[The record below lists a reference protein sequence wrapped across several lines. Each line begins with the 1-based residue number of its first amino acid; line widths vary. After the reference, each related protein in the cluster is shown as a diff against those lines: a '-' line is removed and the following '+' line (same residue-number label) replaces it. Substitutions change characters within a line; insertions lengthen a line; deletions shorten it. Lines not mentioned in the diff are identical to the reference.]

1 MKIFEVDSSSSS
13 PGIDTGKLFQLANFL
28 MNRAKD
34 TASAAEINKET
45 FLKLAS
51 NMGVSI
57 GNDQLVELINTAPL
71 NGVLEPINPNDRVI
85 KFKGSEPDVAM
96 PDPNQAQEIVANAA
110 KSAMKKSR
118 GV

>member
-1 MKIFEVDSSSSS
+1 MKIFEVNNPSV
-13 PGIDTGKLFQLANFL
+13 DTGKLFQLANFL
-28 MNRAKD
+28 MNRAED
-34 TASAAEINKET
+34 TASAPEVSKET

-57 GNDQLVELINTAPL
+57 GSDQLFDLINTEPL
-71 NGVLEPINPNDRVI
+71 NGVFAPMNPNDTVI
-85 KFKGSEPDVAM
+85 KFKGAEPDVAM
-96 PDPNQAQEIVANAA
+96 PNPNQAQEIVANAA